1 MTSYTKT
8 TIKLIFSGVTIGIVL
23 GLFRLLVFSP
33 LYLFNLESKPLILM
47 IAFCLLILAQL
58 LIHRHSILRGSGVPQ
73 VRSFISHKRS
83 LKPIQFGSLKF
94 TAILLLNS
102 IGFSIGSAGPSVFL
116 GVCSGSLVMGKETK
130 DENLFSAF
138 GGAGLAAFFSAPFSG
153 LMLSIEELGLKRS
166 LPSLMQAMIVIL
178 TAWLT
183 AFFITGRH
191 IGLLI
196 SDFNLILDIRQ
207 TLFLFI
213 ALNIITI
220 LSTAAGYFFKNLLLR
235 SPYLVTSRF
244 KRVFLYLMPLLFL
257 LLALNYPEISGGGII
272 LLKAL
277 TTNSTIYP
285 TSMIMLLIILKFCFT
300 LSCVST
306 NIPAGL
312 FMPSLSIGGA
322 IGALIFVASQPLIA
336 SSGLSSTLFVACGAS
351 CFFFI
356 LMRRPLLSAF
366 ISAELFGDYRLLIIL
381 LPIMITLHLILKR
394 TVDRPLNDTLYDL
407 ID

>member
-1 MTSYTKT
+1 MTTFT
-8 TIKLIFSGVTIGIVL
+8 DTPIKLIVSGVAIGIIL
-23 GLFRLLVFSP
+23 GLFRLLIFSP
-33 LYLFNLESKPLILM
+33 FTLFNMTSKPIFFM
-47 IAFCLLILAQL
+47 IAFGSLILAQL

-83 LKPIQFGSLKF
+83 LKPVQFGSLKL

-102 IGFSIGSAGPSVFL
+102 IGFSVGSAGPSVFL
-116 GVCSGSLVMGKETK
+116 GVCAGGLATGKETR
-130 DENLFSAF
+130 DRDLIAAF
-138 GGAGLAAFFSAPFSG
+138 GGAGLAAFFSAPLSG
-153 LMLSIEELGLKRS
+153 LMLSVEELGLKRG
-166 LPSLMQAMIVIL
+166 LPSLVQAVIVIL

-183 AFFITGRH
+183 AFYIAGRH
-191 IGLLI
+191 LGLLK
-196 SDFNLILDIRQ
+196 SYFTLDMDFKHFSIIV
-207 TLFLFI
+207 I
-213 ALNIITI
+213 ALGIIII
-220 LSTAAGYFFKNLLLR
+220 LSTTAGYFFKMLLLK
-235 SPYLVTSRF
+235 SPYFVTSRF
-244 KRVFLYLMPLLFL
+244 KRTFLYLIPLLFL
-257 LLALNYPEISGGGII
+257 LLALRYPEISGGGIM

-277 TTNSTIYP
+277 TSKSTFFP
-285 TSMIMLLIILKFCFT
+285 TSMILLLVILKFCFT

-322 IGALIFVASQPLIA
+322 IGALIFVASQSLIA
-336 SSGLSSTLFVACGAS
+336 SSGISSTLFVACGAS

-381 LPIMITLHLILKR
+381 LPIVITLHLIFKR

>member
-1 MTSYTKT
+1 MTSFTDT
-8 TIKLIFSGVTIGIVL
+8 PIKLIFSGVTIGVIL
-23 GLFRLLVFSP
+23 GLFRMFIFSP
-33 LYLFNLESKPLILM
+33 FTLFNIESKPIFIM

-83 LKPIQFGSLKF
+83 IKPIQFGGLKLA
-94 TAILLLNS
+94 AILLLNS
-102 IGFSIGSAGPSVFL
+102 IGFSIGSAGPSVFI
-116 GVCSGSLVMGKETK
+116 GVCAGGLITGKKTR
-130 DENLFSAF
+130 DRDLISSF
-138 GGAGLAAFFSAPFSG
+138 GGAGLAAFFSAPISG

-166 LPSLMQAMIVIL
+166 LPSLMQATIVIL

-196 SDFNLILDIRQ
+196 SDFNLNINFRQ
-207 TLFLFI
+207 SSILFI
-213 ALNIITI
+213 VLSIITI
-220 LSTAAGYFFKNLLLR
+220 LSTAAGYFFKKLLLK

-244 KRVFLYLMPLLFL
+244 KRIFLYLIPLLFL
-257 LLALNYPEISGGGII
+257 LLALRYPEISGGGII

-277 TTNSTIYP
+277 TTDSTIYP
-285 TSMIMLLIILKFCFT
+285 ISMILLLVILKFCFT

-322 IGALIFVASQPLIA
+322 IGALIFVASQSFIA

-356 LMRRPLLSAF
+356 LMKRPLLSAF
-366 ISAELFGDYRLLIIL
+366 ISAELFGDYRLLMIL

-394 TVDRPLNDTLYDL
+394 TVDKPLNDTLYDL